1 MSNIV
6 LKGDAIQ
13 NIGEYLPNPYV
24 EKINVIEDGSGIIR
38 LDIDY
43 SLMFMVS
50 DEYDITDIGTNLSR
64 LNLYG
69 FATTSEQVLT
79 KREAVDK
86 FVENSTGSYTEEIG
100 FGDIVQNLN
109 NDDYDDNIYD
119 SDDRQI
125 IKATAAFSITGI
137 RSSDIESGNLYLYMF
152 STLSSRGDMSRT
164 GLGYLTTSNF
174 AYEKVFSPNL
184 RIVKEELPVYLTSD
198 SSKYGQIPLLGL
210 DRNYYQNR
218 TVSREQ
224 IISKVRS
231 LIARFDG
238 SSNTALQENINN
250 IKFVLSDKGES
261 EDLLV
266 ELDKVRRGFT
276 SKTNNN
282 PVGNL
287 YAAYSILLQN
297 MNSSFPRTEMLTK
310 QKYTTGKVFDL
321 RTNNTGSVLVIEKL
335 DPPEDGSN
343 LPDDYITNPTLSR
356 LVYGSGSFD
365 AYEGAFFINFEKL
378 VEDRAQFFDF
388 TTPEKF
394 YEIATATNLPSLKA
408 ALFSYFKAQQV
419 TMEIVGTFQVRTS
432 TGAAAGAAV
441 IETLLDLT
449 KSYGSEYTNL
459 VTNQIKSRNETLTE
473 VNYSFD
479 NQQTNVMAYLYRSF
493 GTPRPTDPEL
503 VEYDIEFH
511 YMDRSYLLFEQFID
525 KYRYWQD
532 QYNIYANQA
541 NQTCSYNNIT
551 NNFNNFFSKSVKVYW
566 DDLGIEYPWEMM
578 PTMYAIMSYLT
589 TDTFDTFEEASE
601 YARSVA
607 HNISPDTGNLDFVL
621 NRFKPIVEALNRDIL
636 TGLYSDL
643 TSGDYAADLRSIT
656 KTHNITNAPAD
667 SVDVPSTNTGADSA
681 EDAASTDSAS
691 TDPAEAAAVV
701 ASVIGGRFTQNAS
714 LNYGLDIDETTD
726 PIRNN

>member
-6 LKGDAIQ
+6 LKGDVIQ
-13 NIGEYLPNPYV
+13 NIGEYLPNPYI

-86 FVENSTGSYTEEIG
+86 FVENSTGSYTEEVG

-198 SSKYGQIPLLGL
+198 SSKYGQVPLLGL

-238 SSNTALQENINN
+238 SSNTALQDNINN

-321 RTNNTGSVLVIEKL
+321 RT
-335 DPPEDGSN
+335 SN
-343 LPDDYITNPTLSR
+343 LGIPLSLSTTTTGEYITNPTLSR
-356 LVYGSGSFD
+356 TVDEASNMENISGVFFVNLEQLVKD
-365 AYEGAFFINFEKL
+365 KAK
-378 VEDRAQFFDF
+378 FFDY
-388 TTPEKF
+388 TTPDRF
-394 YEIATATNLPSLKA
+394 YKVATAANLPSLKA
-408 ALFSYFKAQQV
+408 ALFSYFRAKK
-419 TMEIVGTFQVRTS
+419 
-432 TGAAAGAAV
+432 
-441 IETLLDLT
+441 IEVKVSLKPQDSIIDLLSLT
-449 KSYGSEYTNL
+449 KEYEDKYGTRDAFVVKQNAESQKILYEPYYYFY
-459 VTNQIKSRNETLTE
+459 E
-473 VNYSFD
+473 
-479 NQQTNVMAYLYRSF
+479 QQSNVMAYGYSSMGDEIVIPDEIIVF
-493 GTPRPTDPEL
+493 
-503 VEYDIEFH
+503 EYDIQFYYE
-511 YMDRSYLLFEQFID
+511 DTSYDLFFLLVD
-525 KYRYWQD
+525 KYNYWYERYVE
-532 QYNIYANQA
+532 YESQA
-541 NQTCSYNNIT
+541 EQICSYNNIT
-551 NNFNNFFSKSVKVYW
+551 NNFNNFFSKSVKEYW
-566 DDLGIEYPWEMM
+566 DTEGIQYPWEMM

-589 TDTFDTFEEASE
+589 TDAFNTFEEASE

-607 HNISPDTGNLDFVL
+607 HNISPDTGNLTSVRDT
-621 NRFKPIVEALNRDIL
+621 FKPIIEDFADQIL
-636 TGLYSDL
+636 GDLSSGRYTGGGFSPISD
-643 TSGDYAADLRSIT
+643 SIT
-656 KTHNITNAPAD
+656 KIHTISAPQDA
-667 SVDVPSTNTGADSA
+667 VAVETPSGEIDTDSA

-701 ASVIGGRFTQNAS
+701 ASVIGGRFTQNVS
-714 LNYGLDIDETTD
+714 LNAGLDIDETVD
-726 PIRNN
+726 EIEI